1 MLRALVTEDCGIYC
15 GASRTAENRLFAKA
29 VLKGNGKVEYKII
42 CGEVLLIGD
51 IVAVAL
57 KLEAIFRFG
66 KLQRGF
72 NVGFA
77 DCLAV
82 LIDECAEIFLSAV
95 RFRNAE

>member
-15 GASRTAENRLFAKA
+15 GASRTAVNRLFAEA

-42 CGEVLLIGD
+42 GGEVLLIGD

-66 KLQRGF
+66 QASERAQRRT
-72 NVGFA
+72 
-77 DCLAV
+77 CR
-82 LIDECAEIFLSAV
+82 LSCCPY
-95 RFRNAE
+95 